1 MIRKS
6 ICLAVLVLLLACLG
20 NTDEAG
26 KAGDNDL
33 IRFVGIPSQTTP
45 VVYFYVAVGFG
56 STSDGNGD
64 EGLAWFAANL
74 MKRGTESFS
83 RDEIDNKL
91 EEIGGKLDI
100 RVDRN
105 VIVFSG
111 KTLLENLD
119 QYYEIFSDVL
129 LHPTFPEGEVE
140 NLRLDQE
147 QALNA
152 IIRDDSRL
160 SKAFL
165 IASLYG
171 ENPLAHPVP
180 GYFSTIPNL
189 TVEKAREF
197 YDYHFLYPHMIFGLA
212 GNYSEEFAQRFQDD
226 MARLPGGMLRE
237 EYRGIIPAN
246 SRRVVI
252 VQKEGR
258 DQAQLR
264 MGRVVD
270 YTRIDEAWYKLLVA
284 NTYYGQHRESFG
296 RLFQTIRAERG
307 MSYGAYS
314 YHEHFQPAG
323 WSKNPMPMIPFWPKQ
338 YFSIWTYPKKGNV
351 EFAIKMA
358 IYELE
363 DLIAN
368 GMTVDRLEK
377 VKAFQ
382 INHFPFLIET
392 PAQRLAMS
400 IEEMYYAQPG
410 FMKSFANNV
419 DAVSRSELIGA
430 LSGYWSCDD
439 LTIVVVTD
447 NAEELKAELLTTETA
462 LELPRGSTGEG
473 LEEMNERVKN
483 LDLKFTPEEISIVK
497 AEELFR

>member
-1 MIRKS
+1 MIRKL
-6 ICLAVLVLLLACLG
+6 ICLAVLVLLMACSQG
-20 NTDEAG
+20 SDDARG
-26 KAGDNDL
+26 KGDSGD

-45 VVYFYVAVGFG
+45 VVYFYVAVEFG
-56 STSDGNGD
+56 STSDPAGK
-64 EGLAWFAANL
+64 EGLVWFTANL
-74 MKRGTESFS
+74 MRRGTESFS
-83 RDEIDNKL
+83 RDEIDSKL

-100 RVDRN
+100 RVDRK
-105 VIVFSG
+105 VIVISG
-111 KTLLENLD
+111 QTLLENLD
-119 QYYEIFSDVL
+119 QYYEIFADIL
-129 LHPTFPEGEVE
+129 LHPAFPEDEVE
-140 NLRLDQE
+140 NLRMDQE
-147 QALNA
+147 QALNE

-160 SKAFL
+160 SKEVL
-165 IASLYG
+165 ISSLYG

-197 YDYHFLYPHMIFGLA
+197 YDYHFLPAHMIFGLA
-212 GNYSEEFAQRFQDD
+212 GNYSEEFAQKFQDD
-226 MARLPGGMLRE
+226 MAELPGGALRE

-264 MGRVVD
+264 MGKVVE
-270 YTRIDEAWYKLLVA
+270 YTRFDEVWFPLLVA
-284 NTYYGQHRESFG
+284 NTYLGQHRESFG

-314 YHEHFQPAG
+314 YHEHFQPG
-323 WSKNPMPMIPFWPKQ
+323 GSKNSLPLIPFKPQ
-338 YFSIWTYPKKGNV
+338 YFSVWTYPKKNNV

-358 IYELE
+358 LFELQ

-377 VKAFQ
+377 VKDFQ
-382 INHFPFLIET
+382 INHFPFLVET
-392 PAQRLAMS
+392 TAQRLAMS
-400 IEEMYYAQPG
+400 IEEIYYGQPN
-410 FMKSFANNV
+410 FVENFETNIAN
-419 DAVSRSELIGA
+419 VSRSDLIAA
-430 LSGYWSCDD
+430 LSRYWSSDD

-447 NAEELKAELLTTETA
+447 DAEELKAELLTAETA
-462 LELPRGSTGEG
+462 LELPRGATGEG
-473 LEEMNERVKN
+473 LEAMNERVKN
-483 LDLKFTPEEISIVK
+483 LDLKLKPEDIIIVN